1 MIKKTTCFILSLLF
15 VFSLCAC
22 GAQNSDGRK
31 ASDITPMNENRQEDT
46 NVTYYSEYGS
56 SSVPAEKET
65 QIEVTETENK
75 TENQKVTLGPE
86 MVIKGQQN
94 LTGDGTFAP
103 LESVTYNV
111 TDPNNTRNLSTKK
124 ICHSHGPASGGKPH
138 YTVTEFQNTFDKY
151 GALTLDR
158 TSGKKV
164 LYLTFDCG
172 WEYNNLTASILDTLK
187 EKDVPAAF
195 FCTLDHIEK
204 QPELISRMINEGHIV
219 GNHSATHPSFAEI
232 DRTKM
237 AHEIEKTENFLRE
250 NYGYCAKYFRFPAGE
265 YNESALD
272 LVSSLGYMS
281 VFWSVAYNDWNVKE
295 IKGKDYA
302 VKTVLERLH
311 DGAVILLH
319 SVSRDNADALPEIID
334 SARKQGYEFKALT
347 DYKFPN

>member
-1 MIKKTTCFILSLLF
+1 MIKKISCLILSVLF
-15 VFSLCAC
+15 TFMLCAC
-22 GAQNSDGRK
+22 GANDSSAKKTSDLTSMRDSMNSDT
-31 ASDITPMNENRQEDT
+31 D
-46 NVTYYSEYGS
+46 VTYYSEYGS

-65 QIEVTETENK
+65 QLEIPQTQSTTKNAVP
-75 TENQKVTLGPE
+75 GPE
-86 MVIKGQQN
+86 MVIEGEQN
-94 LTGDGTFAP
+94 VTGDSPFAP
-103 LESVTYNV
+103 LESVSYEIK
-111 TDPNNTRNLSTKK
+111 DPGNSAGLSTKK

-138 YTVTEFQNTFDKY
+138 YTVTQFQDTFDKY

-187 EKDVPAAF
+187 EKNVPAAF

-204 QPELISRMINEGHIV
+204 QPELITRMINEGHIV

-237 AHEIEKTENFLRE
+237 VREIEKTENFLRE

-302 VKTVLERLH
+302 VKTIIERLH

-319 SVSRDNADALPEIID
+319 SVSQDNADALGEIID

-347 DYKFPN
+347 DYKFPA